1 MQSGLKNT
9 TISNK
14 KAKLSFKKKKKI
26 YIYIYIYIFIYLR
39 NQVEFLK
46 IETKSEFIPYYFL
59 VKKYHI
65 LKTFF
70 FSFENTK
77 YFYHTHGKRKEDFF
91 KNNGTHIFHIDMNLA
106 RSIN

>member
-14 KAKLSFKKKKKI
+14 KAKLSFKKKKK
-26 YIYIYIYIFIYLR
+26 IYIYIFIYLR

-59 VKKYHI
+59 VQIPHFKN
-65 LKTFF
+65 FF
-70 FSFENTK
+70 FFFFLLRTLSVRTSFDLNPKKGWAQVQKART
-77 YFYHTHGKRKEDFF
+77 
-91 KNNGTHIFHIDMNLA
+91 MNL
-106 RSIN
+106 

>member
-14 KAKLSFKKKKKI
+14 KAKLSFKKK
-26 YIYIYIYIFIYLR
+26 IYIYIFIYLR

-59 VKKYHI
+59 VQIPHFKN
-65 LKTFF
+65 FF
-70 FSFENTK
+70 F
-77 YFYHTHGKRKEDFF
+77 FF
-91 KNNGTHIFHIDMNLA
+91 FF
-106 RSIN
+106 

>member
-14 KAKLSFKKKKKI
+14 KAKLSFKKK
-26 YIYIYIYIFIYLR
+26 IYIYIFIYLR

-59 VKKYHI
+59 VQIPHFKNFF
-65 LKTFF
+65 FF
-70 FSFENTK
+70 FSFENIK
-77 YFYHTHGKRKEDFF
+77 CKDQF
-91 KNNGTHIFHIDMNLA
+91 
-106 RSIN
+106 

>member
-14 KAKLSFKKKKKI
+14 KAKLSFKKK
-26 YIYIYIYIFIYLR
+26 IYIYIYIFIYLR

-59 VKKYHI
+59 VQIPHFKN
-65 LKTFF
+65 FF
-70 FSFENTK
+70 FFFLLRTLSVRTSFDLNPKKGWAQVQKART
-77 YFYHTHGKRKEDFF
+77 
-91 KNNGTHIFHIDMNLA
+91 MNL
-106 RSIN
+106 